1 MISIIFS
8 RIKIV
13 INPFGKYI
21 QMTKKMIELLIN
33 GYEYYENERKSRHN
47 EKIWLINQVKVIY

>member
-1 MISIIFS
+1 ML
-8 RIKIV
+8 
-13 INPFGKYI
+13 I
-21 QMTKKMIELLIN
+21 QMTKKMIEFLIS

>member
-1 MISIIFS
+1 LISIIFS

-33 GYEYYENERKSRHN
+33 GYEYYENERKN
-47 EKIWLINQVKVIY
+47 KDDENN

>member
-1 MISIIFS
+1 M
-8 RIKIV
+8 

-47 EKIWLINQVKVIY
+47 KKIWLINQVKVIY